1 MQVIGL
7 GHKELAEL
15 GLSFISIKVPV
26 FPVLTRTYSMK
37 MQFFVSTDLLV
48 KTLKE
53 VDPLIIFDTTGAYQ
67 NQPRINSELLPDFI
81 KMNGGGVYVRAVTD
95 IPRADWKLLKDNIID
110 TGDHNF
116 TFEWNTSCYNDK
128 DFLKAEEK
136 SKRDEERRKQFDKEE
151 IEIYTKEPTKSGKV
165 YIKKW

>member
-1 MQVIGL
+1 MPVVGL

-48 KTLKE
+48 KTLKSI
-53 VDPLIIFDTTGAYQ
+53 DPLIIFDTTGAY
-67 NQPRINSELLPDFI
+67 NSQPRINSELLPDFI
-81 KMNGGGVYVRAVTD
+81 KMNGGGFYIRAVTD
-95 IPRADWKLLKDNIID
+95 IPRADWKVLKDNIIE

-116 TFEWNTSCYNDK
+116 TFEWNTSSYNDK
-128 DFLKAEEK
+128 DFLKADQK
-136 SKRDEERRKQFDKEE
+136 HKKDEEARKRFDKEE
-151 IEIYTKEPTKSGKV
+151 IEVYTKEPTKSGKT
-165 YIKKW
+165 YMKKW